1 MKAEPKFIFREI
13 WACQYRPKIAAGNKA
28 FAFKNIL
35 PCLELRPDLRQNPAP
50 KPKLENSG
58 HSPSSKPQEPN
69 SNSADFRISHL
80 FGGQKK
86 PISEEDKEKI
96 LEIMASRAPY
106 ILPFIYE
113 INTFLKIWAGAVQ
126 RYPIE
131 CHNNGRDHRSARS
144 QLAEAITFGNIALGK
159 IERLKA
165 ILIMEGRHI
174 EASSPDV
181 DSPPRLAD
189 RILFHHITNALQ
201 PIILGVSIFAKY
213 PEGERFDFIDRLEEP
228 WAAYMRLIELLERS
242 YKDKAV
248 LEPLIFNSRI

>member
-13 WACQYRPKIAAGNKA
+13 WACQYRPKITAGNKA
-28 FAFKNIL
+28 FAFKNIF

-50 KPKLENSG
+50 KPKLENSR
-58 HSPSSKPQEPN
+58 HSPSSKPQGTN

-86 PISEEDKEKI
+86 PLSEEDKEKI
-96 LEIMASRAPY
+96 LEIMASRVPY
-106 ILPFIYE
+106 ILPYIYE
-113 INTFLKIWAGAVQ
+113 INTFIKIWAGAVQ

-131 CHNNGRDHRSARS
+131 CHNNGREHRFARS
-144 QLAEAITFGNIALGK
+144 RLAEAINFGNISLRK
-159 IERLKA
+159 IERLKD
-165 ILIMEGRHI
+165 ILIGDGHI
-174 EASSPDV
+174 EASDSDL

-201 PIILGVSIFAKY
+201 PIILGISTFAKY

-228 WAAYMRLIELLERS
+228 WAAYMRLIGLLERS
-242 YKDKAV
+242 YKDKSV